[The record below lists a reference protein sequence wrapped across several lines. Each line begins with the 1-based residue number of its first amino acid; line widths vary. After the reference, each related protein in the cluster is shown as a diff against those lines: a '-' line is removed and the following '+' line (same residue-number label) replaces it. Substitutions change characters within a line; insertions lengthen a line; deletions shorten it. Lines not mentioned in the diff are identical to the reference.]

1 MAATS
6 ATPIEQRAAPSRLG
20 QHPARLAIY
29 AMMALVAASSLLPF
43 VWAFLTSLKIE
54 RQVYAFP
61 PQILP
66 NPFTGYNYAQAINH
80 GLLLALFNSLVISL
94 SAVVLVLAAGSL
106 AAYPLARISFRG
118 SQVVMFLILVPLM
131 IPGLVNLVPT
141 YIIMAKLGLLDSY
154 QGLILIYWVH
164 SLPVAIWILRGFF
177 NELPRELEDAASV
190 DGASRLRI
198 LWSIMI
204 PLSQP
209 ALAAVALL
217 VFLNSWNEFVIA
229 SIMTSSVLM
238 RTAQVF
244 LYTTMTDV
252 GVNWGEMMASGLAT
266 NLPVLMLFLLLQR
279 RFIAGLTAGAL
290 KT

>member
-1 MAATS
+1 MAT
-6 ATPIEQRAAPSRLG
+6 TTMPVERRGTAARPRISVGRV
-20 QHPARLAIY
+20 AIY
-29 AMMALVAASSLLPF
+29 AVMGLVTLSSLLPF
-43 VWAFLTSLKIE
+43 IWALLTSLKVE

-61 PQILP
+61 PVIFP
-66 NPFTGYNYAQAINH
+66 DPVTGYSYIQAINH
-80 GLLLALFNSLVISL
+80 GLLLALFNSLFISL
-94 SAVVLVLAAGSL
+94 TTVALVLVAGSL
-106 AAYPLARISFRG
+106 AAYPLARMTFPG
-118 SQVVMFLILVPLM
+118 SQIVLFLILVPMM

-164 SLPVAIWILRGFF
+164 SLPLAIWVLRGFF
-177 NELPRELEDAASV
+177 SELPHEIEDAASV

-198 LWSIMI
+198 LWSIMV

-229 SIMTSSVLM
+229 SIMTSSSLM

-244 LYTTMTDV
+244 LYLNMTDV

-266 NLPVLMLFLLLQR
+266 NLPVLVLFLLLQR
-279 RFIAGLTAGAL
+279 RFISGLTAGAL
-290 KT
+290 KA

>member
-1 MAATS
+1 MATTAMPIGRRRPAT
-6 ATPIEQRAAPSRLG
+6 RAAV
-20 QHPARLAIY
+20 HPGRVAIY
-29 AMMALVAASSLLPF
+29 MVMVLVAFSSVLPF
-43 VWAFLTSLKIE
+43 AWALLTSLKVE
-54 RQVYAFP
+54 RQIYAFP
-61 PQILP
+61 PVILP
-66 NPFTGYNYAQAINH
+66 SPVTGYNYLQAINH
-80 GLLLALFNSLVISL
+80 GLLLALFNSLFISTTT
-94 SAVVLVLAAGSL
+94 VVLVLIAGSL
-106 AAYPLARISFRG
+106 AAYPLARMSFRG
-118 SQVVMFLILVPLM
+118 SQLILFLILVPMM

-164 SLPVAIWILRGFF
+164 SLPLAIWVLRGFF
-177 NELPRELEDAASV
+177 QELPHELEDAAAV

-198 LWSIMI
+198 LWSIMV

-229 SIMTSSVLM
+229 SIMTSSSLM

-244 LYTTMTDV
+244 LYTNMTDV

-266 NLPVLMLFLLLQR
+266 NLPVLTLFLLLQR
-279 RFIAGLTAGAL
+279 RFISGLTAGAL

>member
-1 MAATS
+1 MATTS
-6 ATPIEQRAAPSRLG
+6 VPVERRRSASSPTFRPMQAAV
-20 QHPARLAIY
+20 Y
-29 AMMALVAASSLLPF
+29 AAMVLVAISSLLPF
-43 VWAFLTSLKIE
+43 VWAFLTSLKVE

-61 PQILP
+61 PQLVP
-66 NPFTGYNYAQAINH
+66 NPVTSYNYLQAINH

-94 SAVVLVLAAGSL
+94 ATVALVLTAGSL
-106 AAYPLARISFRG
+106 AAYPLARMTFRG
-118 SQVVMFLILVPLM
+118 SQVALFLILVPLM

-164 SLPVAIWILRGFF
+164 SLPLAIWVLRGFF
-177 NELPRELEDAASV
+177 QQLPRELEDAASV

-198 LWSIMI
+198 LWSIVV

-229 SIMTSSVLM
+229 SIMTSSALM

-244 LYTTMTDV
+244 LYLNMTDV

-266 NLPVLMLFLLLQR
+266 NLPVLALFLLLQR
-279 RFIAGLTAGAL
+279 RFIAGLTAGAM